1 MAFNYTM
8 NHDIGQWVQPAY
20 GGTLG
25 TPQSMDITDVTS
37 ARVVLLDTDDTS
49 GGLAGTVTV
58 QHSDDSGSGFEDYE
72 RTYARGFSETQQ
84 FDLEE
89 VESDGQVYWLDVRL
103 DGAKYYMQL
112 AESLTSGIAGN
123 VEVVGVLGTDGNVPN
138 GYQASFE
145 ASVAYPNVSR

>member
-8 NHDIGQWVQPAY
+8 INNIGEWVKPAY

-25 TPQSMDITDVTS
+25 TAQSMDITDVTS

-58 QHSDDSGSGFEDYE
+58 QHSDADDSGFEDYE

-89 VESDGQVYWLDVRL
+89 VESDGQVYWFDVRL
-103 DGAKYYMQL
+103 DGAKYYMQI
-112 AESLTSGIAGN
+112 AESLTSGTAGN
-123 VEVVGVLGTDGNVPN
+123 IEVIGVLGTDGNVPD
-138 GYQASFE
+138 GYQASYE
-145 ASVAYPNVSR
+145 ASVAYPDVSR